1 MNKNS
6 LFCLLPSVQKGAQSK
21 PLALANQNK
30 NFPVAGGAG
39 KPLFVFKWWLFAHN
53 SEPEMREDM

>member
-1 MNKNS
+1 MDKNS

-39 KPLFVFKWWLFAHN
+39 KPLFVFKWWLFANN
-53 SEPEMREDM
+53 SDLK